1 MVAGPTTM
9 YRMTHPMTH
18 PSDALTAAAV
28 AARRIPGSMVSGS
41 AHRESDQ
48 PGMSGRPTG

>member
-9 YRMTHPMTH
+9 HSLTH

-28 AARRIPGSMVSGS
+28 AARRAPGSMVSGS
-41 AHRESDQ
+41 ARRESDQ
-48 PGMSGRPTG
+48 AGMSGRPTG